1 MSVNEKANLPLGF
14 LHPHRRVSLLLDL
27 RSIPVGSVP
36 SAILLLFS
44 PLLLA
49 DLLFCITRLFLLA
62 GLMMFAFYA
71 G

>member
-44 PLLLA
+44 LFCWMACCFVLLTSLLLTDA
-49 DLLFCITRLFLLA
+49 S
-62 GLMMFAFYA
+62 
-71 G
+71 